1 MALVFYVI
9 TYLEADGCKL
19 YVYMSCG
26 WQQTL
31 KPIRV
36 TQVNVLKAEKSTQI
50 YSYEQLEAFP
60 FRYILVLPDYKR
72 LRTETPYTI
81 RVVEA

>member
-1 MALVFYVI
+1 MQKNLSQSLLDSIHESQLALVFYVI

-36 TQVNVLKAEKSTQI
+36 KQ
-50 YSYEQLEAFP
+50 
-60 FRYILVLPDYKR
+60 
-72 LRTETPYTI
+72 
-81 RVVEA
+81 